1 MTSQWENGACDVGHF
16 TRKSQSD
23 KSYLCGSMRQHQFHL
38 MGIDFADRINSNETR
53 RSAKS
58 TWPVCLWFVPA
69 RATLLQRVPRDRASF
84 VETRIQIMFSSPHW
98 LTTSVKRIE
107 AKTDWE
113 KTDQW
118 PLDVTECT
126 RSVDPI
132 RWHLKV
138 PSIAE
143 KIHIISS
150 DTRHWFKR
158 YVDLFLCMRFF
169 MMNGL
174 CARRDMTLYAF
185 RCPRFHRIARLIT
198 RIIVKVLL
206 TLTQIEL
213 NIGNVNIESSD
224 QSIQNP
230 IHHKIPGIDWKR
242 GNDFRTN
249 PSHRLAEG
257 HFDSSLTNMAD

>member
-1 MTSQWENGACDVGHF
+1 
-16 TRKSQSD
+16 
-23 KSYLCGSMRQHQFHL
+23 MRQHQFHL

-69 RATLLQRVPRDRASF
+69 RATSLQRVPRDQASF
-84 VETRIQIMFSSPHW
+84 CRDSNSNHVPFDSLRL
-98 LTTSVKRIE
+98 LTTNVKRLE
-107 AKTDWE
+107 PKKDWE
-113 KTDQW
+113 KNGGW

-138 PSIAE
+138 PRIAE

-158 YVDLFLCMRFF
+158 YVALFLCSRFF

-174 CARRDMTLYAF
+174 YTRRDITLYAF

-213 NIGNVNIESSD
+213 NIGNVNIESSN

-230 IHHKIPGIDWKR
+230 IHHESRGSIVSGGKISE
-242 GNDFRTN
+242 RTQATDLLRVILI
-249 PSHRLAEG
+249 HRW
-257 HFDSSLTNMAD
+257 LT

>member
-1 MTSQWENGACDVGHF
+1 MVRSCTCNFITARPQ
-16 TRKSQSD
+16 RP
-23 KSYLCGSMRQHQFHL
+23 
-38 MGIDFADRINSNETR
+38 GIIRRDSNSNHVQF
-53 RSAKS
+53 A
-58 TWPVCLWFVPA
+58 A
-69 RATLLQRVPRDRASF
+69 
-84 VETRIQIMFSSPHW
+84 
-98 LTTSVKRIE
+98 LTNYKRKTYIE

-113 KTDQW
+113 KNDRW

-249 PSHRLAEG
+249 PSLIFVFAFFECLKFFYKYIIFLRIERPLSELKLDML
-257 HFDSSLTNMAD
+257 HFMNVLIERNICVLSSSLC

>member
-1 MTSQWENGACDVGHF
+1 
-16 TRKSQSD
+16 
-23 KSYLCGSMRQHQFHL
+23 MRQHQFHL

-69 RATLLQRVPRDRASF
+69 RATSLQRVPRDQASF
-84 VETRIQIMFSSPHW
+84 CRDSNSNHVQFDSLRL
-98 LTTSVKRIE
+98 LTTNVKRLE
-107 AKTDWE
+107 PKKVWE
-113 KTDQW
+113 KNGGW

-138 PSIAE
+138 PRIAE

-158 YVDLFLCMRFF
+158 YVASVFMFAIF

-174 CARRDMTLYAF
+174 YTRRDITLYAF

-230 IHHKIPGIDWKR
+230 IHHESRGSIVSGGKISE
-242 GNDFRTN
+242 RTQATDLLRVILI
-249 PSHRLAEG
+249 HRW
-257 HFDSSLTNMAD
+257 LT

>member
-1 MTSQWENGACDVGHF
+1 MVRSCTCNFITARPQ
-16 TRKSQSD
+16 RP
-23 KSYLCGSMRQHQFHL
+23 
-38 MGIDFADRINSNETR
+38 GIIRRDSNSNHVQF
-53 RSAKS
+53 A
-58 TWPVCLWFVPA
+58 A
-69 RATLLQRVPRDRASF
+69 
-84 VETRIQIMFSSPHW
+84 
-98 LTTSVKRIE
+98 LTNYKCKTYIE

-113 KTDQW
+113 KNDRW